1 MQYWPRSA
9 WEEAHN
15 SFGETAPG
23 TRWGLAE
30 GRSGG
35 SNAAQTFILLANP
48 GSETAQ
54 VTITFLRTAGVPIVK
69 TFSVSPTSRFTVR
82 IGGASSDVP
91 ELSDEAFGAI
101 IDSSRPIV
109 VERAMY
115 SNANGITWAVGT
127 NATATRL
134 P

>member
-48 GSETAQ
+48 GTETAQ

-101 IDSSRPIV
+101 
-109 VERAMY
+109 AKL
-115 SNANGITWAVGT
+115 AAAVGSV
-127 NATATRL
+127 APPFPIPSVVGRAFSFL
-134 P
+134 LVLGP